1 MKTTIFYTSL
11 FFVCFSC
18 LFLMPSH
25 AAVIVDTGAHTI
37 TGDGTDANDIAMGGD
52 TYTAT
57 PDSGGITLSGILSG
71 TGGLTQAGP
80 GALSLTGA
88 NTYTGLTTISGG
100 TLTVNNT
107 DCLSATS
114 GIVLSGGTL
123 NTTGNN
129 MTLSAPIS
137 VTANSII
144 KADIDTTF
152 TGAISG
158 SANIEKTGGAV
169 MRVNNMTGYTGQI
182 TVSAGYIGVNAATF
196 DGSGADFVV
205 NVNDGIRVD
214 VGGLVTKL
222 GSLSGTGT
230 IRNGANNSVTYQI
243 GGNNHSTTFNGVIAQ
258 QGTGVVSLDKVGTGT
273 LTLAGTNT
281 YTGATTISGGTLA
294 INSNDRLATT
304 SGINIQAN
312 GTLNITA
319 TTTITPALTGNGNI
333 LKTGNDSLR
342 LNNLGGFTGKVTVA
356 DGYNNNY
363 IIVNNEFD
371 GSNADFEINTANGMR
386 IDVGGLTAKLGSLS
400 GTGTIRN
407 GGDNTATY
415 QIGSNNRNST
425 FSGVIAQQG
434 TGVISLVKVGTG
446 TLTLSGTNTYTGT
459 TTIQGGVL
467 AINANTTINAA
478 SQIVLD
484 GGTLRTNFGDNMGG
498 RKVHVASEST
508 WDLQTSYLLP
518 DGGISGSA
526 TLHVIRTSTN
536 AATYMALTA
545 GTSTANFTGTLN
557 IHDNGWVAM
566 EAANCFNADASVIVG
581 TTGQLEIRA
590 NQSFKALTM
599 AGGTLLV
606 KGDGSTLTAPIS
618 ATANSTIQM
627 DNNGKIVA
635 STLSGSGNL
644 AKTGTGTLALEIG
657 GGTYSGV
664 ISGNQTLTK
673 TGTDTLT
680 LTGTSTFTGRT
691 TVSGGVLDLT
701 TGKITGNGGVTIKA
715 GGTLKISDYAN
726 GGSLG
731 ELASAS
737 GNRYIDGGILEVTT
751 IGSGSNNKGFT
762 VSTNGGTFRY
772 SGADAF
778 TLSRAESGASL
789 ILEGTLTL
797 DVPQATA
804 TIVVNNILTGAGG
817 LTKTGAGTV
826 TIPRTDNAVK
836 GKITVNAGT
845 LAFTAAQ
852 TFGNAGIEINGGVL
866 DLTNNAARLNDT
878 GVVTVNEGGTLKAR
892 SWSNDGSLALD
903 SLNTNRTI
911 SGGTIEVTTNDTSG
925 GNNKGMHVTSKGG
938 TFAYSGADNW
948 VYAQNSN
955 ATRFIDIDGDGT
967 GVNTGASAAI
977 LNMGV
982 KEAAATLT
990 IDTRFR
996 GRGGLNKTGAGTLTL
1011 NKDND
1016 YAGETSV
1023 SGGIL
1028 KLATTGLLSKTSKIT
1043 INSGGTLVT
1052 TAASQFSQAS
1062 IALNGGTFQ
1071 FDMGL
1076 EVMTAPISVAG
1087 NSTLDLKTSYYVPGA
1102 GITGGSTAIL
1112 NITSSGNGYLAVN
1125 AAGQTTGFIGT
1136 FAVNNNGWL
1145 ALENENNINAAAR
1158 VVADATGKF
1167 EVRHNQAFD
1176 SLTLNGGTLLAKELK
1191 VNDVLLT
1198 IGSINVT
1205 KDSFIQAN
1213 GTAAQTLTLAAAI
1226 NGAGYT
1232 VTKTGDTPL
1241 FFLDDVTLGGLS
1253 VAGGPVTFGGGAKA
1267 LQQVKI
1273 DNLTSAGSAVT
1284 MNTGAGNTLQF
1295 AGNITGN
1302 VVGTGSGRLDIQTGG
1317 TNRITG
1323 NLDIGTGLT
1332 FSPGNSI
1339 GQTIVGGNFSLAHDA
1354 ELLIE
1359 VAADGSTDYLKVFGQ
1374 ANFDVNSFIT
1384 LLIDPDYAGD
1394 GGTFILTEA
1403 ATFGDPSLDWESMI
1417 TVLGGEGLT
1426 WEFGI
1431 IPYGVGFGLMGNAY
1445 VTPEPATWLML
1456 LFGAAGLLLVRK
1468 RRK

>member
-459 TTIQGGVL
+459 TSVLEGTLVNRGAIIGSGGNAGPVNVASGATFINSGTL
-467 AINANTTINAA
+467 AADTNNAGLFVFASLATTSTFTDTTSGTTTISTTTTYSNGTIGNVYNTGTVVLEMNADYSYTGTFTGSGGLLRKTGSSA
-478 SQIVLD
+478 FTFNGGFSHTGDISVENGMLAAGKAHQFDTVANINITGSSSVLSLGGHDHALKNVVITD
-484 GGTLRTNFGDNMGG
+484 GALRFGPNQPTTGAPYADYANVTLQTLTGSSGVIIMRTDYGAISNGVTGTGG
-498 RKVHVASEST
+498 RPMGDRLT
-508 WDLQTSYLLP
+508 
-518 DGGISGSA
+518 ISGSA
-526 TLHVIRTSTN
+526 SGDYRVIVSNRDSQTPQK
-536 AATYMALTA
+536 LTA
-545 GTSTANFTGTLN
+545 GHKLIIVQSGSDIATATFSGTAESGIGLLIITRGDAQSTIFSDTNAWYLSDSNKLTNTADSLLSTASAAGLEWAYLLDSVRQRMGDLRQESLMMPPQTKQSPLAYTTVTSAGGNFWLHGNTYRLDATNDITGTAFDEDVGGVSLGGDKTYRWEDNQYLLGAYLTLSHISRDFSARGDNTTNTRGVGLYFTYLKDNGWYGDTTFLITGNKNKITAYSVDGFTNTAEYSTVSWGLSVEVGRLLMNKRTGWWLEPSGQIAYARLGGDSYTTSNDIDVQYDPANFTQYR
-557 IHDNGWVAM
+557 I
-566 EAANCFNADASVIVG
+566 
-581 TTGQLEIRA
+581 QLRA
-590 NQSFKALTM
+590 GRDLP
-599 AGGTLLV
+599 
-606 KGDGSTLTAPIS
+606 GSSLKPY
-618 ATANSTIQM
+618 
-627 DNNGKIVA
+627 V
-635 STLSGSGNL
+635 
-644 AKTGTGTLALEIG
+644 
-657 GGTYSGV
+657 
-664 ISGNQTLTK
+664 
-673 TGTDTLT
+673 
-680 LTGTSTFTGRT
+680 
-691 TVSGGVLDLT
+691 
-701 TGKITGNGGVTIKA
+701 KA
-715 GGTLKISDYAN
+715 GLVA
-726 GGSLG
+726 
-731 ELASAS
+731 
-737 GNRYIDGGILEVTT
+737 VT
-751 IGSGSNNKGFT
+751 
-762 VSTNGGTFRY
+762 
-772 SGADAF
+772 
-778 TLSRAESGASL
+778 
-789 ILEGTLTL
+789 
-797 DVPQATA
+797 
-804 TIVVNNILTGAGG
+804 
-817 LTKTGAGTV
+817 
-826 TIPRTDNAVK
+826 
-836 GKITVNAGT
+836 
-845 LAFTAAQ
+845 
-852 TFGNAGIEINGGVL
+852 
-866 DLTNNAARLNDT
+866 
-878 GVVTVNEGGTLKAR
+878 
-892 SWSNDGSLALD
+892 
-903 SLNTNRTI
+903 
-911 SGGTIEVTTNDTSG
+911 
-925 GNNKGMHVTSKGG
+925 
-938 TFAYSGADNW
+938 
-948 VYAQNSN
+948 
-955 ATRFIDIDGDGT
+955 
-967 GVNTGASAAI
+967 
-977 LNMGV
+977 
-982 KEAAATLT
+982 
-990 IDTRFR
+990 
-996 GRGGLNKTGAGTLTL
+996 
-1011 NKDND
+1011 
-1016 YAGETSV
+1016 
-1023 SGGIL
+1023 
-1028 KLATTGLLSKTSKIT
+1028 
-1043 INSGGTLVT
+1043 
-1052 TAASQFSQAS
+1052 
-1062 IALNGGTFQ
+1062 
-1071 FDMGL
+1071 
-1076 EVMTAPISVAG
+1076 
-1087 NSTLDLKTSYYVPGA
+1087 
-1102 GITGGSTAIL
+1102 
-1112 NITSSGNGYLAVN
+1112 TSSGRMRAGDRYFRPDMDGTRVEAGVGMSYTFDEKSQFYLDY
-1125 AAGQTTGFIGT
+1125 
-1136 FAVNNNGWL
+1136 
-1145 ALENENNINAAAR
+1145 E
-1158 VVADATGKF
+1158 
-1167 EVRHNQAFD
+1167 
-1176 SLTLNGGTLLAKELK
+1176 
-1191 VNDVLLT
+1191 
-1198 IGSINVT
+1198 
-1205 KDSFIQAN
+1205 
-1213 GTAAQTLTLAAAI
+1213 
-1226 NGAGYT
+1226 Y
-1232 VTKTGDTPL
+1232 
-1241 FFLDDVTLGGLS
+1241 
-1253 VAGGPVTFGGGAKA
+1253 AKA
-1267 LQQVKI
+1267 
-1273 DNLTSAGSAVT
+1273 DSYTRPWA
-1284 MNTGAGNTLQF
+1284 
-1295 AGNITGN
+1295 
-1302 VVGTGSGRLDIQTGG
+1302 
-1317 TNRITG
+1317 
-1323 NLDIGTGLT
+1323 
-1332 FSPGNSI
+1332 FS
-1339 GQTIVGGNFSLAHDA
+1339 
-1354 ELLIE
+1354 
-1359 VAADGSTDYLKVFGQ
+1359 FG
-1374 ANFDVNSFIT
+1374 
-1384 LLIDPDYAGD
+1384 YRR
-1394 GGTFILTEA
+1394 
-1403 ATFGDPSLDWESMI
+1403 
-1417 TVLGGEGLT
+1417 T
-1426 WEFGI
+1426 W
-1431 IPYGVGFGLMGNAY
+1431 
-1445 VTPEPATWLML
+1445 
-1456 LFGAAGLLLVRK
+1456 
-1468 RRK
+1468 